1 VPCAQAST
9 PTLASRKDLQS
20 PAPLRAK
27 DAASAQAALDERQAL
42 ASLNGLSMRDP
53 SPASGATAS
62 GGVRLP
68 ERAGTP
74 TAAELAERRRRAMD
88 VAGFVSASAW
98 NGKRRQGS
106 VACAVL
112 SKDDSAKRVRR
123 VS

>member
-1 VPCAQAST
+1 LHIVFYLAGFGVFSINPLVPCAQAST

-27 DAASAQAALDERQAL
+27 DAASAARDERQAL

-62 GGVRLP
+62 GVCLP
-68 ERAGTP
+68 VRAGTP

-88 VAGFVSASAW
+88 VAGFVSASVW
-98 NGKRRQGS
+98 NGKRR
-106 VACAVL
+106 
-112 SKDDSAKRVRR
+112 
-123 VS
+123 

>member
-1 VPCAQAST
+1 MPCAQAST

-62 GGVRLP
+62 GVCLP
-68 ERAGTP
+68 VRAGTP
-74 TAAELAERRRRAMD
+74 TAAELVERRRRAMD

-106 VACAVL
+106 VACKVL